1 MQFWSNHWKIIKVD
15 FQFYNFKSILVCSY
29 SSNTTFLLL
38 LISPKSYFWLFLK
51 TSMMSPYVLAVRSPE
66 VSCLINSDQTSS
78 FEIFSV
84 LTTFFCSW
92 PPLLFSSFLFRLE
105 AWATEPLH
113 IRRSLLTRSL
123 VQTELFTQMWMISSW
138 SGDSTATEL
147 TSRMWTRDTDRNTSL
162 EDSLFLN
169 FFACVELAKKDVY
182 YKVNNS
188 NFICLLTT
196 RSIARKDQWGR
207 NIEGASRTQV

>member
-1 MQFWSNHWKIIKVD
+1 MR
-15 FQFYNFKSILVCSY
+15 
-29 SSNTTFLLL
+29 
-38 LISPKSYFWLFLK
+38 
-51 TSMMSPYVLAVRSPE
+51 SPYASAVRSPE
-66 VSCLINSDQTSS
+66 VSCLINSDKNSS

-84 LTTFFCSW
+84 LTTFCCSW
-92 PPLLFSSFLFRLE
+92 LLFSSFLFRLE

-169 FFACVELAKKDVY
+169 FFACVELAKKDVNY
-182 YKVNNS
+182 NVNDS

-196 RSIARKDQWGR
+196 WSIARKDQWGR
-207 NIEGASRTQV
+207 NIETSSRTQV